1 MLGPKRRL
9 DLPMRYVIIVA
20 IFLLLCVL
28 GIWYIIQGKDTNTNL
43 AFVVVSSCYCH
54 GVIASCWLPFNFGFC
69 SF

>member
-28 GIWYIIQGKDTNTNL
+28 GIWFIIQGKDTNL
-43 AFVVVSSCYCH
+43 AFSCCY
-54 GVIASCWLPFNFGFC
+54 GVIASFWLPFNFSLC